1 MEINLI
7 TEKNFTINLKIK
19 EKNSILIKEIKSLI
33 EKEYGYDKNKIKI
46 IKSKIDNNKEIEL
59 DDDYNIDKENNQLL
73 ILKNIKFIEISY
85 KLMKEEEI
93 PNNNFSQSG
102 KNFAEQFFSQFEKRS
117 SVFFSFFEEK

>member
-7 TEKNFTINLKIK
+7 TEKNFPINLKFK
-19 EKNSILIKEIKSLI
+19 GKNSILIKEIKSLI
-33 EKEYGYDKNKIKI
+33 ENKYGYDKNKIKI
-46 IKSKIDNNKEIEL
+46 IKSKIDN
-59 DDDYNIDKENNQLL
+59 DYNIDKENNQLL